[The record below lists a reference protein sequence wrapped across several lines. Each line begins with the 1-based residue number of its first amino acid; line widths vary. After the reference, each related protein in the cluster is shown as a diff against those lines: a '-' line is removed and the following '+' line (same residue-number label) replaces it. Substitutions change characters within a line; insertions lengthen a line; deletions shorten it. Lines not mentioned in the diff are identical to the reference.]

1 MTENLRKFLESDDPA
16 MVRMGLS
23 MAKGAELEI
32 IVKDLE
38 NLLQHENIEIVKIG
52 FEFAMEN
59 KRKEAIE
66 AIPKFLLSEDPA
78 MVKIGLSAAK
88 DLDTKDNKLVIWV
101 LSYFYGNSE
110 AKEIVKNDPFY
121 LGEDTRIP
129 PRPPTGVRAGSPAN
143 WQSILN
149 TIESIC
155 DTGPSWGQSS
165 SFSAFSSQ
173 SKTSVILDKESTADN
188 VSERVQELIF
198 TRMIKDLRTSP
209 FYGTDFIDI
218 MGILAD
224 ATDMSLTGHINKWF
238 GPPECPNCGMDSEW
252 EIEDDYCTN
261 PDCED
266 EGEVEVVLPNWLL
279 NYLYD

>member
-1 MTENLRKFLESDDPA
+1 MIENENAPENLRKFLESDDP
-16 MVRMGLS
+16 
-23 MAKGAELEI
+23 
-32 IVKDLE
+32 
-38 NLLQHENIEIVKIG
+38 
-52 FEFAMEN
+52 
-59 KRKEAIE
+59 E
-66 AIPKFLLSEDPA
+66 AIPKLLLSKESA
-78 MVKIGLSAAK
+78 SVKMGLSAAK

-121 LGEDTRIP
+121 LGEGTKIP

-155 DTGPSWGQSS
+155 DTGPSPYDWGQSS
-165 SFSAFSSQ
+165 SSQ
-173 SKTSVILDKESTADN
+173 STADN

-218 MGILAD
+218 MRILAD
-224 ATDMSLTGHINKWF
+224 ATDMSLIGHINKWF